1 MKILKDVT
9 EGIDPFPFLSYQQ
22 ALWDRLN
29 QGGFK
34 QGQMPLYSAVQQ
46 TGKSTF
52 LKSAYYKNL
61 CEEIMLPGY
70 PITSVSLKKL
80 MPKYQFSRANWYVA
94 DFDWVHQAEVLKWC
108 AQQFGPHPQ
117 RPDAWS
123 RWYNKYS
130 EKIHFRDAKD
140 YEWFLLRWG
149 T

>member
-1 MKILKDVT
+1 VEIKMETIKDVT
-9 EGIDPFPFLSYQQ
+9 ESIEPLSFQR
-22 ALWDRLN
+22 ALWDKFAN
-29 QGGFK
+29 GGFK
-34 QGQMPLYSAVQQ
+34 KSDLAIISAGRQ
-46 TGKSTF
+46 TGKSI
-52 LKSAYYKNL
+52 YYNNL
-61 CEEIMLPGY
+61 CKEIMLPGY
-70 PITSVSLKKL
+70 PKTSVSLKRL

-140 YEWFLLRWG
+140 YQWFLLKWG
-149 T
+149 V